1 MLGGHGPCAGS
12 ELRAC
17 KAGIVYRQGG
27 KKKFFGFGSDQT
39 EERIV
44 CWTMI
49 VVMERIQGPDD
60 V

>member
-1 MLGGHGPCAGS
+1 M
-12 ELRAC
+12 
-17 KAGIVYRQGG
+17 YRQGG

-49 VVMERIQGPDD
+49 VVMERIQGPGD